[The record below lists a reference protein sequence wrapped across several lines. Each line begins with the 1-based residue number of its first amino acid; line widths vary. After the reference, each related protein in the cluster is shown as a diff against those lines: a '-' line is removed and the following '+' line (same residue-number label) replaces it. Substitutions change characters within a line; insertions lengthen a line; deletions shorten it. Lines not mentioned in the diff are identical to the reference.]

1 MERFGGTMF
10 AKSGDSTSSLSLALG
25 SRLAIKTLVASRGQ
39 LHIDNQVRSTVL
51 DVVASLNAISM
62 QGPLFEHLTAPS
74 NFERYEQFELLAETQ
89 SAFHDR
95 DVKARLNAIL
105 TDTNTEERQNNI
117 DLAIDFFTALE
128 SRALQRYNNAVNPS
142 F

>member
-1 MERFGGTMF
+1 MF
-10 AKSGDSTSSLSLALG
+10 AKSGDYAGSLSLALG
-25 SRLAIKTLVASRGQ
+25 SRLAIKSLAASRDSTQ
-39 LHIDNQVRSTVL
+39 LDARVQSTVI
-51 DVVASLNAISM
+51 DVVTSLNAITT
-62 QGPLFEHLTAPS
+62 QGPLFQHLTAPS
-74 NFERYEQFELLAETQ
+74 NFERYEQFELLAEVQ

-95 DVKARLNAIL
+95 NLVTRLSAIL
-105 TDTNTEERQNNI
+105 TDADTAERKKNI